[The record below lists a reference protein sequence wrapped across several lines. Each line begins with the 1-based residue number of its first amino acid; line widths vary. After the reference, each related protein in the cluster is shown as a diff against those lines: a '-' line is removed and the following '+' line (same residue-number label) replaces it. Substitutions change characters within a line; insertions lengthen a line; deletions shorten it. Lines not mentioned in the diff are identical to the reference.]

1 MSYLFSMNWYNKQ
14 IDDIK
19 KRSIKDECF
28 KFHESERLLYLQIL
42 KQVYSDLN
50 VGKYIMMKICENFY
64 QFLPSSKNT
73 QLPESDMERGGQV
86 WPILLL
92 YDDSIDS
99 TGQGGGIDLV
109 VETFDIGEN
118 STHIA
123 EVTHIQLLSGTLGY
137 GSLLNPGTGFSV
149 RDP

>member
-1 MSYLFSMNWYNKQ
+1 
-14 IDDIK
+14 
-19 KRSIKDECF
+19 
-28 KFHESERLLYLQIL
+28 
-42 KQVYSDLN
+42 
-50 VGKYIMMKICENFY
+50 MMKICENFY

-137 GSLLNPGTGFSV
+137 GSLLNPGAGFSV
-149 RDP
+149 RKP

>member
-50 VGKYIMMKICENFY
+50 VGKIHYDENMWK
-64 QFLPSSKNT
+64 FLPIS
-73 QLPESDMERGGQV
+73 P
-86 WPILLL
+86 
-92 YDDSIDS
+92 
-99 TGQGGGIDLV
+99 
-109 VETFDIGEN
+109 
-118 STHIA
+118 
-123 EVTHIQLLSGTLGY
+123 
-137 GSLLNPGTGFSV
+137 
-149 RDP
+149 

>member
-1 MSYLFSMNWYNKQ
+1 
-14 IDDIK
+14 
-19 KRSIKDECF
+19 
-28 KFHESERLLYLQIL
+28 
-42 KQVYSDLN
+42 
-50 VGKYIMMKICENFY
+50 MKICEIFY

>member
-1 MSYLFSMNWYNKQ
+1 
-14 IDDIK
+14 
-19 KRSIKDECF
+19 
-28 KFHESERLLYLQIL
+28 
-42 KQVYSDLN
+42 
-50 VGKYIMMKICENFY
+50 MMKICENFY

-99 TGQGGGIDLV
+99 TGKGGGIDLV

-123 EVTHIQLLSGTLGY
+123 EVTHIQLLSETLGY